1 MADGGSS
8 GGDKTEKASAQ
19 KLRKAREQGNVVRS
33 KDLATAVGIL
43 ASLKLF
49 VFLLPGY
56 LESFRALFRLVY
68 VPMGA
73 AGSAENALSVVWSSA
88 GMLLMKMVL
97 PLLGVP
103 LAIVAASMVPGGLVI
118 SGASLM
124 PKFDRFSPIRNLGQL
139 ASGKHWTT
147 FGVSLLKA
155 GLLGV
160 VLVHVMR
167 SGLSA
172 WVDLQ
177 RMPLNDALL
186 RGANLMFDGLMALVA
201 VFLIFAL
208 IDVPLQAF
216 LFARGQRMSK
226 QEVKEE
232 YKSSE
237 GKPEVKARIRQLQ
250 QQMARRNVNNTVP
263 TADVVIVNPEHYAV
277 ALKYDAD
284 RAEAPFVIA
293 KGVDEMALYIRAV
306 AAKHNIETIA
316 LPPLAR
322 AIYNTSQVQQ
332 QIPAQ
337 LYQAVSQVLNYVL
350 QLNAFRAGRRQAPPR
365 FPNEVAVPAHLS
377 EVSPT

>member
-1 MADGGSS
+1 MSEGT
-8 GGDKTEKASAQ
+8 GGDKTEKASSQ
-19 KLRKAREQGNVVRS
+19 KLKKAREQGQVVRS

-68 VPMGA
+68 VPLGA
-73 AGSAENALSVVWSSA
+73 AGSLENALSVVWGA
-88 GMLLMKMVL
+88 AAALLVKMVL

-103 LAIVAASMVPGGLVI
+103 LAIVASSVVPGGLVV
-118 SGASLM
+118 SSQNLM
-124 PKFDRFSPIRNLGQL
+124 PRFDKFSPMKNLGQL
-139 ASGKHWTT
+139 GSSKHWT
-147 FGVSLLKA
+147 GVATSVAKA
-155 GLLGV
+155 AVLAM
-160 VLVHVMR
+160 VLVHVVG
-167 SGLSA
+167 SSLNA
-172 WVDLQ
+172 WVELQ

-186 RGANLMFDGLMALVA
+186 HGAGLMFDGVMALVA

-250 QQMARRNVNNTVP
+250 QQLARRNVNKTVP
-263 TADVVIVNPEHYAV
+263 SADVVIVNPEHYAV
-277 ALKYDAD
+277 ALKYDLD
-284 RAEAPFVIA
+284 RAEAPFVVA
-293 KGVDEMALYIRAV
+293 KGVDEMALYIKSV
-306 AAKHNIETIA
+306 AAQHQIETIT

>member
-1 MADGGSS
+1 MADNGS

-19 KLRKAREQGNVVRS
+19 KLKKAREQGQVVRS
-33 KDLATAVGIL
+33 RDLATAVGIL

-56 LESFRALFRLVY
+56 LESFRALFHLVY
-68 VPMGA
+68 VPLGA
-73 AGSAENALSVVWSSA
+73 AGDVENALSVVWGAA
-88 GMLLMKMVL
+88 GMLLLKMVL

-103 LAIVAASMVPGGLVI
+103 VAILAASVVPGGLVI
-118 SGASLM
+118 SSNNLM
-124 PKFDRFSPIRNLGQL
+124 PRFDRFSPMRNLGQL
-139 ASGKHWTT
+139 GSAKHWS
-147 FGVSLLKA
+147 GVATSVAKAALLS
-155 GLLGV
+155 V
-160 VLVHVMR
+160 VLVHVVR
-167 SGLSA
+167 STLNA

-177 RMPLNDALL
+177 RLPLNDALL
-186 RGANLMFDGLMALVA
+186 RGAGQMFDGLMALIA

-226 QEVKEE
+226 QEQKEE

-237 GKPEVKARIRQLQ
+237 GKPEVKQRIRQLQ
-250 QQMARRNVNNTVP
+250 QQLARRNVNKTVP
-263 TADVVIVNPEHYAV
+263 GADVVIVNPEHYAV
-277 ALKYDAD
+277 ALKYDVD
-284 RAEAPFVIA
+284 RAEAPFVVA
-293 KGVDEMALYIRAV
+293 KGVDEMALYIRAI
-306 AAKHNIETIA
+306 AAKHKIETVA

-332 QIPAQ
+332 QIPAA

-377 EVSPT
+377 EVSST

>member
-1 MADGGSS
+1 MADNSS

-19 KLRKAREQGNVVRS
+19 KLRKAREQGQVVRS
-33 KDLATAVGIL
+33 KDLAAAVGIL
-43 ASLKLF
+43 VSLKLF
-49 VFLLPGY
+49 VFLLPDY
-56 LESFRALFRLVY
+56 LESFRALFVLVY
-68 VPMGA
+68 APLGA
-73 AGSAENALSVVWSSA
+73 AGSIENALSVVWNNA
-88 GMLLMKMVL
+88 GMLLLKMVL

-103 LAIVAASMVPGGLVI
+103 AAILVASIVPGGLVI
-118 SGASLM
+118 SANNLM
-124 PKFDRFSPIRNLGQL
+124 PKFERFSPIKNLGQL

-147 FGVSLLKA
+147 FGVSLAKA
-155 GLLGV
+155 GVLAV
-160 VLVHVMR
+160 VMVHVVR
-167 SGLSA
+167 SGISA
-172 WVDLQ
+172 WVNLQ
-177 RMPLNDALL
+177 RMPLSDALP
-186 RGANLMFDGLMALVA
+186 RGGNLIFDGLMAMVS
-201 VFLIFAL
+201 VFLLFAL

-216 LFARGQRMSK
+216 IFARGQRMSK

-237 GKPEVKARIRQLQ
+237 GKPEVKQRIRQLQ
-250 QQMARRNVNNTVP
+250 QQMARRNVNKTVP

-277 ALKYDAD
+277 ALKYDLD

-293 KGVDEMALYIRAV
+293 KGIDEMALYIRAI

-377 EVSPT
+377 EVTPT